1 MSIRIKNES
10 PSKPRR
16 SPALPIPQQ
25 QQRNGR
31 RLNSLSSSP
40 SNNGGFGGVMT
51 TTGNISPS
59 RSSPMEKSS
68 KNYAIFERNT
78 RRNDLLLLH
87 RQQSIDGRRS
97 KQKRLPLPNRSYSL
111 KSRFSSSTGNVNES
125 PSSRRGSSGLDPAA
139 AARVNKNEQ
148 NTVYFLQNEIM
159 KPMRNGQKNCCCM
172 NNNIEENDDGKC
184 SHQTGGRYGA
194 AGY

>member
-139 AARVNKNEQ
+139 ARVNKNEQ